1 MAADGNALTPGE
13 YIRHH
18 LGHLATDKQKDIVDF
33 TILNIDS
40 VVVSSVLGVLVCFV
54 LWLAARKATAGV
66 PGRFQAFV
74 ELLVEMVDSQAKGL
88 IHSAESRKV
97 VAPMALVVFCWI
109 FMLNFMD
116 LIPVDLIPFIW
127 AHGIPFFND
136 QTDTGLHAAFGM
148 KDYMRVVPTADLS
161 TTLGLSVSVLLMCL
175 YYNIKIKGLGG
186 WAHELVSAPF
196 GTSKNPVWAV
206 LLGVV
211 NFSMQIIE
219 FVAKTVSHGMR
230 LFGNMFAGELVFM
243 LIALLGAYAALSL
256 GGGLFFVGHL
266 IAGTVWALFHI
277 LVITLQ
283 AFIFMML
290 ALIYLGQAHDAH

>member
-1 MAADGNALTPGE
+1 MAAEGHAPTAGE

-18 LGHLATDKQKDIVDF
+18 LVHLTNQKQGFIVDF
-33 TILNIDS
+33 SVINIDS
-40 VVVSSVLGVLVCFV
+40 VVFSVLTGLLGVWL
-54 LWLAARKATAGV
+54 LWLGARRATAGV
-66 PGRFQAFV
+66 PGRFQAAVEILV
-74 ELLVEMVDSQAKGL
+74 ELVETQAKGV
-88 IHSAESRKV
+88 IHNAASRRV
-97 VAPMALVVFCWI
+97 IAPMALTVFVWI
-109 FMLNFMD
+109 FFMNAMD
-116 LIPVDLIPFIW
+116 LLPVDLLPAIW
-127 AHGIPFFND
+127 
-136 QTDTGLHAAFGM
+136 HAVGPALGYP
-148 KDYMRVVPTADLS
+148 DYLRVVPTADLS

-186 WAHELVSAPF
+186 WAHELVTAPF
-196 GTSKNPVWAV
+196 GTSKNPFWAL

-211 NFSMQIIE
+211 NFLMQMIE

-243 LIALLGAYAALSL
+243 LIALLGGFAALSFT
-256 GGGLFFVGHL
+256 GGLLFVGHL
-266 IAGTVWALFHI
+266 IAGTVWAIFHI